1 MITEEQ
7 YMKYMK
13 QREAEA
19 SQFSEEWEMECMEE
33 AKREREIKEA
43 AAAAGREAAKEYIDA
58 NKRRFEIELDKRS
71 IYKALDEIKNAF

>member
-13 QREAEA
+13 QREEEA
-19 SQFSEEWEMECMEE
+19 RQFYDDWFLKCMEE

-71 IYKALDEIKNAF
+71 LERVFDEIKNAF

>member
-19 SQFSEEWEMECMEE
+19 RQFYEDWELKWMEE
-33 AKREREIKEA
+33 AKQKREIKEA
-43 AAAAGREAAKEYIDA
+43 AAAAGKEAAKEYINA
-58 NKRRFEIELDKRS
+58 NIRRIEIELDKRS
-71 IYKALDEIKNAF
+71 LERAFDEIKNAF